1 MYGLYSE
8 KTGGYLSNFEYTL
21 YNGFARLGWGIALS
35 WVIFSC
41 SKGYGGMINDFLSW
55 KFFLPLSRLSFMT
68 YLIHA
73 MVVFTTV
80 NYFNTME
87 TLYSLQFLVGIYL
100 ANLMLAM
107 TLALILTLVF
117 ESPFIKLEKLI
128 IGAMLGQGRNEKKK
142 PI

>member
-1 MYGLYSE
+1 
-8 KTGGYLSNFEYTL
+8 
-21 YNGFARLGWGIALS
+21 
-35 WVIFSC
+35 
-41 SKGYGGMINDFLSW
+41 
-55 KFFLPLSRLSFMT
+55 
-68 YLIHA
+68 
-73 MVVFTTV
+73 
-80 NYFNTME
+80 ME

-128 IGAMLGQGRNEKKK
+128 IGAMLGQSRNEKKK